1 MVGNLYKLKVNDM
14 KKFIKYVIILL
25 IIIISKIT
33 LVSLWDMA
41 IEANEI
47 ERLKSNLYVEHL
59 QTKKLVSLWDMA
71 IEANEIEALKWKLYA
86 EHLQTKG
93 K

>member
-1 MVGNLYKLKVNDM
+1 M

-41 IEANEI
+41 IELNE
-47 ERLKSNLYVEHL
+47 
-59 QTKKLVSLWDMA
+59 M
-71 IEANEIEALKWKLYA
+71 EALKWKLYA
-86 EHLQTKG
+86 ERPQTKR
-93 K
+93 